1 MCARTNEVPLK
12 TKFICRLFTR
22 REPWFQTFQFAS
34 TGRDRNKHDAYFL
47 RFYCTLKLK
56 TDRAENLKQISQSFD
71 IFKTRKIVK
80 YFISLFIPFST
91 HFFLWLIINYLQIF
105 LKGNFRKKSQL
116 PIIFEKFQV
125 VVYFLIS
132 FQQFLFKITVFRIS
146 KIEKVSQGRDRPFH
160 SYRTSIIIY
169 RLNRKLYCN

>member
-91 HFFLWLIINYLQIF
+91 HFFILINFTNIF
-105 LKGNFRKKSQL
+105 ERKFPKESQL

>member
-56 TDRAENLKQISQSFD
+56 TDRAENLKQISQPFD

-80 YFISLFIPFST
+80 YFISLFISFST
-91 HFFLWLIINYLQIF
+91 HFFILINFTNIF
-105 LKGNFRKKSQL
+105 ERKFPKESQL

-132 FQQFLFKITVFRIS
+132 FQQFLFKITIFRIS